1 MSHRSDKIEKRYEWY
16 VLEKKR
22 LTALKFFTL
31 RQNTF
36 ISLILFTH
44 RINSVECV
52 KMLNEPMTPT

>member
-1 MSHRSDKIEKRYEWY
+1 MVCVREKAFNRAQ
-16 VLEKKR
+16 LFHIKAKH
-22 LTALKFFTL
+22 FS
-31 RQNTF
+31 